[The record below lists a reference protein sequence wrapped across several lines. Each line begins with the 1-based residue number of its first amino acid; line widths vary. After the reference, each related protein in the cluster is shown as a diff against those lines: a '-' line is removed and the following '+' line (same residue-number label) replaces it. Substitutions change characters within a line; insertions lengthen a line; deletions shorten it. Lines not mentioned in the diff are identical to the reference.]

1 MKEVKEWAE
10 AKIAKKLKKGKKPNI
25 KNKNNINYRP
35 KHHGDQSSRKKTF
48 ISKLATKPL
57 NAKIHSLICL
67 KIFCGKKPGYG
78 NKAR

>member
-25 KNKNNINYRP
+25 KNKNKINYRP
-35 KHHGDQSSRKKTF
+35 KHHGDRSSRKKTF
-48 ISKLATKPL
+48 ISKPATNPFANL
-57 NAKIHSLICL
+57 L
-67 KIFCGKKPGYG
+67 KTILRKKLGYG